1 MEKIV
6 QLPRRE
12 IVKLLLDENHQ
23 QILKKKTTNNFL
35 KEETKYLNDRKI
47 IIKEQIKVVKFLS
60 DNNIRFSYELS
71 NIETPSLFE
80 QLNSTDFLPS
90 IPKNRLLDNI
100 SSIPDF
106 QNWKEEE
113 KIQYQ
118 DELDIIYIESLSNQ
132 QLHEHYKEKIND
144 LKLEL
149 TRILTLLKV
158 IEENQKNYNL
168 LQFKNIPTYNALG
181 NIMIKPQ
188 YEVITDLIK
197 NNQSE
202 EDKRILQ
209 EILVKHVMEDK
220 DFTKEQKEEILQF
233 IENSKSNKVTE
244 NCLMFPLTRDEKRV
258 FRILR
263 EEIYEQIQTGQIT
276 ASGLTDPKTGST
288 LPEVYIARISYSKFF
303 TLYGISIDNYKATK
317 PIKDI
322 LHGRSSKGLHKKIV
336 IENDKLAIAT
346 SLILQIKD
354 KKEKI
359 NLHKNEVAT
368 GFIITMPSF
377 LFVGEDRKNAKDYYN
392 QENEGHRRFMQSG
405 NMAQSDGA
413 SNIIYKLE
421 MLCHSTLNNQNK
433 KNKVVAWDL
442 DTIVNIARYKERYKK
457 SPTEVKNR
465 INDILDTLVK
475 ERYLIESWQLKK
487 GKFDQ
492 EQYIIKPLK
501 IS

>member
-35 KEETKYLNDRKI
+35 KEETKYLNDRRI
-47 IIKEQIKVVKFLS
+47 IIKEQTKVVKFLS

-106 QNWKEEE
+106 QNWKEKE

-118 DELDIIYIESLSNQ
+118 DELDVIYIESLSNQ
-132 QLHEHYKEKIND
+132 QLQEHYKEKIND

-158 IEENQKNYNL
+158 IEQNQKNYNL
-168 LQFKNIPTYNALG
+168 LQFKTIPTYNGFG
-181 NIMIKPQ
+181 NTMTKPQ
-188 YEVITDLIK
+188 HTLIADLIRK
-197 NNQSE
+197 NKSE
-202 EDKRILQ
+202 DNKRTLR

-233 IENSKSNKVTE
+233 IENSKSNKIIE

-258 FRILR
+258 LRALR
-263 EEIYEQIQTGQIT
+263 EEVYEQIQTEQIAT
-276 ASGLTDPKTGST
+276 TGLT
-288 LPEVYIARISYSKFF
+288 VYEADISYDKFF
-303 TLYGISIDNYKATK
+303 TLYGVNKDNHKATK

-322 LHGRSSKGLHKKIV
+322 LFGRSSKGLYKQIIV
-336 IENDKLAIAT
+336 EHQPAIT
-346 SLILQIKD
+346 TQLILQIKE

-359 NLHKNEVAT
+359 NLHKKDVGT
-368 GFIITMPSF
+368 GFTITMPSF
-377 LFVGEDRKNAKDYYN
+377 LFVSEDMQDAKDYYN
-392 QENEGHRRFMQSG
+392 QEDEGHRRFIAIG
-405 NMAQSDGA
+405 KMAQSDGV
-413 SNIIYKLE
+413 SNIICKLE
-421 MLCHSTLNNQNK
+421 MLCHSTLQNK
-433 KNKVVAWDL
+433 TKKEKILKIDL
-442 DTIVNIARYKERYKK
+442 ETLVNIAGYQKRYKGMPKETK
-457 SPTEVKNR
+457 VK
-465 INDILDTLVK
+465 IEKILNNMIQTK
-475 ERYLIESWQLKK
+475 YLIESFHLKK
-487 GKFDQ
+487 GKYGQ
-492 EQYIIKPLK
+492 KQYIIKPLK
-501 IS
+501 FTEN